1 MESLNDRIKLIFKDS
16 GLTQMDISK
25 RLNIA
30 QSSVSGIISGKA
42 NPSKRTLADI
52 ADRFDVNLEWLRDG
66 TGQMKKEHP
75 LKHDLGEFFAEVIS
89 TDVPYRDEF
98 ILALSELAQEHWK
111 ILGDLILRTA
121 ERIKEKAEEGEAGE

>member
-1 MESLNDRIKLIFKDS
+1 MESLNDRIKLVFKNS
-16 GLTQMDISK
+16 GLTQVDISK

-66 TGQMKKEHP
+66 TGPMKKNHP
-75 LKHDLGEFFAEVIS
+75 LKNDLGDFFTEVIS

-98 ILALSELAQEHWK
+98 ILALSELGPEHWK

-121 ERIKEKAEEGEAGE
+121 ERIKEKTEEGEQP

>member
-1 MESLNDRIKLIFKDS
+1 MESLNDRIKLVFKDS

-98 ILALSELAQEHWK
+98 ILALSELAPEHWK

-121 ERIKEKAEEGEAGE
+121 ERIKEKTEEGEAGE

>member
-1 MESLNDRIKLIFKDS
+1 MESLNDRIKLVFKDS

-98 ILALSELAQEHWK
+98 ILALSELAPEHWK

-121 ERIKEKAEEGEAGE
+121 ERIKEKTEEGEQL

>member
-1 MESLNDRIKLIFKDS
+1 MESLNDRIKLVFKDS

-66 TGQMKKEHP
+66 TGPMKKERP

-98 ILALSELAQEHWK
+98 ILALSELAPEHWK

-121 ERIKEKAEEGEAGE
+121 ERIKEKTEE

>member
-1 MESLNDRIKLIFKDS
+1 MESLNDRIKLVFKDS

-66 TGQMKKEHP
+66 TGPMKKEHQ

-98 ILALSELAQEHWK
+98 ILALSELAPEHWK

-121 ERIKEKAEEGEAGE
+121 ERIKEKTEE